1 MRQKYLGA
9 NEQAVIKILSENK
22 NEVDRTQLINLL
34 KIDLNK
40 SFETLSW
47 TLKNMESKGMIY
59 FDPLTNCYTL
69 PDHWRET
76 LKQERG
82 INALPQQLLGIQK
95 RIELMSLAF
104 EHGIIG
110 NEIEAYG
117 LYGLLDLDM
126 GSLKKVTEQFSNEKI
141 IKGKKKERKRD
152 EASRLIRD
160 YGKKRGLD
168 E

>member
-1 MRQKYLGA
+1 MRQKYLGE
-9 NEQAVIKILSENK
+9 NERAVIKILSENK
-22 NEVDRTQLINLL
+22 NEVDRAQLINLL

-47 TLKNMESKGMIY
+47 TLKNMVSKGMIY
-59 FDPLTNCYTL
+59 LDPLTNCYTL

-82 INALPQQLLGIQK
+82 VNALPQQLVGIQK

-104 EHGIIG
+104 EHGLIK

-117 LYGLLDLDM
+117 VYGLLDLDM
-126 GSLKKVTEQFSNEKI
+126 GSLKKVAEQLSNEKI
-141 IKGKKKERKRD
+141 MEGKNKERKRN
-152 EASRLIRD
+152 ETSGLIRE
-160 YGKKRGLD
+160 YGKSEGSED
-168 E
+168 